1 MYCLFFSLLTYEILF
16 YKKVIVVVEV
26 IGIIIILVKVLILMV
41 IDGAVPE
48 EEDFPIIE
56 VVVFAVSYSSKK
68 KLQYTI
74 FYRSRRWCR
83 W

>member
-1 MYCLFFSLLTYEILF
+1 
-16 YKKVIVVVEV
+16 VVEV
-26 IGIIIILVKVLILMV
+26 IGIIIILVKVLIPMV

-68 KLQYTI
+68 KTSIHNFL
-74 FYRSRRWCR
+74 
-83 W
+83 